1 MRKNTLERC
10 VHMHNTV
17 LNPNQDIKDA
27 IKKSSAKKWQV
38 ANALGVAES
47 TFNTWLHK
55 QLSTEKKQEIMQAI
69 SKVDAE
75 AKAVA
80 KNAR

>member
-1 MRKNTLERC
+1 ML
-10 VHMHNTV
+10 
-17 LNPNQDIKDA
+17 LNPNQDVKDA
-27 IKKSSAKKWQV
+27 IKKSAAKKWQV
-38 ANALGVAES
+38 ANELGVAES

-55 QLSTEKKQEIMQAI
+55 KLTPEKKQKIMAAV
-69 SKVDAE
+69 SKVDKQ

>member
-1 MRKNTLERC
+1 MAN
-10 VHMHNTV
+10 MV

-38 ANALGVAES
+38 ANELGIAES

-55 QLSTEKKQEIMQAI
+55 ELTPEKKQKIMAAI
-69 SKVDAE
+69 SKIDKQ

>member
-1 MRKNTLERC
+1 ML
-10 VHMHNTV
+10 

-27 IKKSSAKKWQV
+27 IKKSAEKKWQV
-38 ANALGVAES
+38 ANELGIAES

-55 QLSTEKKQEIMQAI
+55 QLSTKKKQKIMAAI
-69 SKVDAE
+69 SKIDKQ

-80 KNAR
+80 R

>member
-1 MRKNTLERC
+1 MANML
-10 VHMHNTV
+10 

-55 QLSTEKKQEIMQAI
+55 ELTPEKKQKIMAAI
-69 SKVDAE
+69 SKIDKQ

-80 KNAR
+80 R

>member
-1 MRKNTLERC
+1 MAN
-10 VHMHNTV
+10 MV

-55 QLSTEKKQEIMQAI
+55 ELTPEKKQKIMAAI
-69 SKVDAE
+69 SKIDKQ

-80 KNAR
+80 K

>member
-1 MRKNTLERC
+1 ML
-10 VHMHNTV
+10 

-27 IKKSSAKKWQV
+27 IKKSAAKKWQV
-38 ANALGVAES
+38 ANELGIAES

-55 QLSTEKKQEIMQAI
+55 QLSTKKKQKIMAAI
-69 SKVDAE
+69 SKIDKQ

-80 KNAR
+80 R

>member
-1 MRKNTLERC
+1 MLNMANML
-10 VHMHNTV
+10 

-55 QLSTEKKQEIMQAI
+55 ELTPEKKQKIMAAI
-69 SKVDAE
+69 SKIDKQ

-80 KNAR
+80 R

>member
-1 MRKNTLERC
+1 ML
-10 VHMHNTV
+10 

-27 IKKSSAKKWQV
+27 IKKSAAKKWQV
-38 ANALGVAES
+38 ANELGIAES
-47 TFNTWLHK
+47 TLNTWLHK
-55 QLSTEKKQEIMQAI
+55 ELTPEKKQEIMQAI

-80 KNAR
+80 R

>member
-1 MRKNTLERC
+1 ML
-10 VHMHNTV
+10 

-27 IKKSSAKKWQV
+27 LKKSAAKKWQV
-38 ANALGVAES
+38 ANELGIAES

>member
-1 MRKNTLERC
+1 MRKNTLES
-10 VHMHNTV
+10 VLNMANMV

-27 IKKSSAKKWQV
+27 IKKSAAKKWQV
-38 ANALGVAES
+38 ANELGVAES

-55 QLSTEKKQEIMQAI
+55 KLTPEKKQKIMAAV
-69 SKVDAE
+69 SKVDKQ

-80 KNAR
+80 R

>member
-1 MRKNTLERC
+1 MAN
-10 VHMHNTV
+10 MV

-38 ANALGVAES
+38 ANELGVAES

-55 QLSTEKKQEIMQAI
+55 KLTPEKKQKIMAAV
-69 SKVDAE
+69 SKVDKQ

-80 KNAR
+80 R

>member
-1 MRKNTLERC
+1 MRKNTLES
-10 VHMHNTV
+10 VSNMTNMV

-75 AKAVA
+75 AKVVA

>member
-1 MRKNTLERC
+1 ML
-10 VHMHNTV
+10 

-27 IKKSSAKKWQV
+27 IKKSAAKKWQV
-38 ANALGVAES
+38 ANELGIAES

-55 QLSTEKKQEIMQAI
+55 QLSTEKKQKIMAAI
-69 SKVDAE
+69 SKIDKQ

-80 KNAR
+80 R

>member
-1 MRKNTLERC
+1 MRKNTLES
-10 VHMHNTV
+10 VSNMANMV

-38 ANALGVAES
+38 ANELGVAES

-55 QLSTEKKQEIMQAI
+55 KLTPEKKQKIMAAV
-69 SKVDAE
+69 SKVDKQ

-80 KNAR
+80 R

>member
-1 MRKNTLERC
+1 MRKNTLES
-10 VHMHNTV
+10 VSNMANMV

-55 QLSTEKKQEIMQAI
+55 ELTPEKKQKIMAAI
-69 SKVDAE
+69 SKIDKQ

-80 KNAR
+80 R